1 MEEEQPV
8 YVVTETGLELQKK
21 TPEAAP
27 VEKSRYLLGSPFLTF
42 SLFLALTAYFL
53 DAGEWMKAAERYVAS
68 KNRSAA
74 AQPYRDW
81 ARLHP
86 MDYDEVA
93 AVPDIW
99 TGKAVLWYI
108 VRSPAGKYYCGGDG
122 MKPLAW
128 VEESEVRQSMEP
140 GTSVEILARVEGDRD
155 HMPLLMFLEGP

>member
-42 SLFLALTAYFL
+42 ALFLALTAYFL

-99 TGKAVLWYI
+99 TGIGTALI
-108 VRSPAGKYYCGGDG
+108 IAGS
-122 MKPLAW
+122 LF
-128 VEESEVRQSMEP
+128 
-140 GTSVEILARVEGDRD
+140 LARREAR
-155 HMPLLMFLEGP
+155 PGPARTPG